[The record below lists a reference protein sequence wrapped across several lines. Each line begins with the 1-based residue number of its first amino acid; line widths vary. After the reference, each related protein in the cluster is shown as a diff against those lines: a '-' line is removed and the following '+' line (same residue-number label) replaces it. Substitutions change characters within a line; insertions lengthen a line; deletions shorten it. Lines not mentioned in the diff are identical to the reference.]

1 VRLAS
6 QGATLVGAGAAGAA
20 IAVGIVAAAGALGG
34 TTTTVREVVEETMPE
49 TAAFARAGGPLSVH
63 DVYMRSAPGV
73 VQVTAAGTGRASGS
87 GFVIDKAGHIVTSF
101 SVVEGAGPVEVS
113 FSNDERQPARI
124 VGRDPST
131 DLALLQVKAR
141 SRALTPLALGDSD
154 SVQVGDS
161 VVAIGNPLGEDRSV
175 TAGIVSAFQRSIAG
189 PNGAP
194 IDHVIQTDAALNRGN
209 AGGPLLD
216 GRGRV
221 IGVSTELQSP
231 TGADGYAIP
240 VNTVK
245 DVAAQLIAS
254 GVVEHA
260 FAGLDA
266 RAISAQVAT
275 LYRLPVRHGLLVGG
289 VCRGDGAAKAGV
301 RGATRHVTLAGVT
314 WPLGGDIIVRID
326 GVPIASVSR
335 LREIVGAKRPGD
347 WVDLALVR
355 GDRSM
360 DVRVK
365 LGRQPLSPGC

>member
-34 TTTTVREVVEETMPE
+34 TTTTVREVVEETMPD

-63 DVYMRSAPGV
+63 EVYMRSAPGV
-73 VQVTAAGTGRASGS
+73 VQVTAAGTGHAPGS

-101 SVVEGAGPVEVS
+101 SVVDGAGRVEVS
-113 FSNDERQPARI
+113 FSNDERLPARI

-141 SRALTPLALGDSD
+141 SRALTPLELGDSD

-175 TAGIVSAFQRSIAG
+175 TAGIVSAFQRSVAA
-189 PNGAP
+189 PNGVL

-221 IGVSTELQSP
+221 IGVSTELQST

-275 LYRLPVRHGLLVGG
+275 LYRLPVRRGLLVAG
-289 VCRGDGAAKAGV
+289 VCSGDGAAKAGV

-326 GVPIASVSR
+326 GVPVASVSR

-347 WVDLALVR
+347 SVELALVR
-355 GDRSM
+355 GDKNM

-365 LGRQPLSPGC
+365 LGRQPVSPGC

>member
-1 VRLAS
+1 
-6 QGATLVGAGAAGAA
+6 
-20 IAVGIVAAAGALGG
+20 
-34 TTTTVREVVEETMPE
+34 
-49 TAAFARAGGPLSVH
+49 VH
-63 DVYMRSAPGV
+63 EVYMRSAPGV
-73 VQVTAAGTGRASGS
+73 VQVTAAGTGHAPGS

-101 SVVEGAGPVEVS
+101 SVVDGAGRVEVS
-113 FSNDERQPARI
+113 FSNDERLPARI

-141 SRALTPLALGDSD
+141 SRALTPLELGDSD

-175 TAGIVSAFQRSIAG
+175 TAGIVSAFQRSVAA
-189 PNGAP
+189 PNGVL

-221 IGVSTELQSP
+221 IGVSTELQST

-275 LYRLPVRHGLLVGG
+275 LYRLPVRHGLLVAG
-289 VCRGDGAAKAGV
+289 VCSGV

-326 GVPIASVSR
+326 GVPVASVSR

-347 WVDLALVR
+347 SVELALVR
-355 GDRSM
+355 GDKNM

-365 LGRQPLSPGC
+365 LGRQPVSPGC